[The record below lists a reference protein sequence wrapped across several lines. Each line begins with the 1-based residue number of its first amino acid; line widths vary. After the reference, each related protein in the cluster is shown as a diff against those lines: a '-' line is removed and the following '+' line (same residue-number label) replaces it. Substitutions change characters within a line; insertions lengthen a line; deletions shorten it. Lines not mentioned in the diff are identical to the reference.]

1 MFWFCFFLFHQNLYF
16 YICTY
21 KYVNLNSFNNFS
33 FFPRVSQNTEKQF
46 WEWSY
51 KTIFQQNWISLYSTL
66 PNINNIGLT
75 PVLVYQ
81 ARKWLQLWRKT
92 VHSTCTRKK
101 LMHCISYKTTLCKI
115 HTSSVM
121 LRGGKSTL
129 MMRQRVP
136 CGKGNK
142 YINL

>member
-1 MFWFCFFLFHQNLYF
+1 MWNRLKSISKEKLEFRLNLGFYVLVLFFYFIKIFIFTFVLINMLTLILSIIFH
-16 YICTY
+16 
-21 KYVNLNSFNNFS
+21 

-66 PNINNIGLT
+66 PNINNIGLA

-92 VHSTCTRKK
+92 VHSTCTRKTPHA
-101 LMHCISYKTTLCKI
+101 L
-115 HTSSVM
+115 
-121 LRGGKSTL
+121 
-129 MMRQRVP
+129 
-136 CGKGNK
+136 
-142 YINL
+142 YIIQNYIL